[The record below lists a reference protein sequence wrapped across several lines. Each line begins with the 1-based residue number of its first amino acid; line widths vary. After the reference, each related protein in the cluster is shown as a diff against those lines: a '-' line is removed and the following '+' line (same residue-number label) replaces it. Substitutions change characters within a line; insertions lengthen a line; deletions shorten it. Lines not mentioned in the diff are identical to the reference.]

1 MILKFK
7 AADQREVSLNVRA
20 VEGPRPIGVAPV
32 YEILDESGKP
42 TVLSF
47 DITVDKSR
55 AIGIY
60 DCVQIENG
68 DVFAYRWLTKERCVK
83 LGKLFQ
89 G

>member
-1 MILKFK
+1 MNLSFET
-7 AADQREVSLNVRA
+7 ADQREVSLNVRA
-20 VEGPRPIGVAPV
+20 IDGPRPAGVAPV

-55 AIGIY
+55 AIGMY

-68 DVFAYRWLTKERCVK
+68 DVFAYRWLTKERSVK
-83 LGKLFQ
+83 LGKLVQ